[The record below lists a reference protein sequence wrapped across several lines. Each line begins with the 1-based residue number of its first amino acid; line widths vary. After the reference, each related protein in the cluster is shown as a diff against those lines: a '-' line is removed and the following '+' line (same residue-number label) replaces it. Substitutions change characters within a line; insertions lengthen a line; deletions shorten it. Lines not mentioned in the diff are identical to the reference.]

1 LGKGKRM
8 IVPNGKYDR
17 KYLITV
23 PPDSLAEASA

>member
-1 LGKGKRM
+1 M